1 MQMFCGAP
9 FGEFLDVIEPSNPE
23 LVGSLP
29 RFLFVAIPREEDE
42 PAVAAL
48 LVLSEDDATPYTGVN
63 SGEVQGA
70 GESLDTDDG
79 CTSYTAASAEAVIRL
94 LLLCVVLAFVEKNHI
109 SREI

>member
-1 MQMFCGAP
+1 
-9 FGEFLDVIEPSNPE
+9 
-23 LVGSLP
+23 VGSYYSAIP
-29 RFLFVAIPREEDE
+29 FVAIPREEE

-48 LVLSEDDATPYTGVN
+48 LVLAEDDATPYTGVN

-79 CTSYTAASAEAVIRL
+79 CTSYTAASAEAVRRL
-94 LLLCVVLAFVEKNHI
+94 LLLCVVLAVEKII

>member
-63 SGEVQGA
+63 SEKFKEQEKVLILMTDVQA
-70 GESLDTDDG
+70 TQQQ
-79 CTSYTAASAEAVIRL
+79 
-94 LLLCVVLAFVEKNHI
+94 VLKQL
-109 SREI
+109 